1 MRDTLIVLIDIG
13 NTNITVGIRG
23 PGTSYETLRV
33 RTDEDPH
40 VTEECI
46 NRING
51 FVQSCKPA
59 EPEGA
64 CICSVIPDLTLK
76 IKEYLAVAFKIK
88 PLVVDHTL
96 KTGLTFSI
104 DNLSSLGT
112 DRIVNAAAAH
122 RLYRGDLII
131 VDAGTATTF
140 CVVTA
145 AGDFK
150 GGAIMPGLGLSV
162 DALYRN
168 TAQLPNGELTLP
180 PGVIG
185 KNTENSIRTGVILGH
200 AGAIERIIKEICHEL
215 NRNCTVVLTG
225 GYSGLLKQYVSADYV
240 NPDLTLDGL
249 NIIYELNSSP

>member
-1 MRDTLIVLIDIG
+1 MIVLIDIG

-23 PGTSYETLRV
+23 SGASYEILRV
-33 RTDEDPH
+33 RTDEGPRDA
-40 VTEECI
+40 EEYI
-46 NRING
+46 NRINS
-51 FVQSCKPA
+51 FVQRCKPA

-76 IKEYLAVAFKIK
+76 IKETASRVFNIK
-88 PLVVDHTL
+88 PVVVDHTL
-96 KTGLTFSI
+96 NTGLTFSV

-112 DRIVNAAAAH
+112 DRIANAVAAH
-122 RLYRGDLII
+122 RLYRGDLIV

-145 AGDFK
+145 AGDYR

-168 TAQLPNGELTLP
+168 TAQLPNVELTLP

-185 KNTENSIRTGVILGH
+185 RNTENSIRTGVILGH

-215 NRNCTVVLTG
+215 TRNCTVVLTG
-225 GYSGLLKQYVSADYV
+225 GYSGLLKQYVTADYL
-240 NPDLTLDGL
+240 NPKLTLDGL
-249 NIIYELNSSP
+249 YIIYELNSSP